1 MRNFGAL
8 PRLMPSI
15 PDDHYKDDNAW
26 NYSSQ
31 NYFAKTRGA
40 SPTTG
45 LHPSRGDYVSILY
58 YEQHWQR
65 DVSLHDDLNYIDHY
79 TSLFKGH

>member
-1 MRNFGAL
+1 MHGIIL
-8 PRLMPSI
+8 V
-15 PDDHYKDDNAW
+15 
-26 NYSSQ
+26 
-31 NYFAKTRGA
+31 KTILQKQEVQVQ
-40 SPTTG
+40 TTG

-58 YEQHWQR
+58 YEQHRQR